1 MEKIP
6 LYFKDGTLFA
16 NDYIRIVTGERG
28 SYVELSKDQIIIN
41 LKSHF
46 NQSIPLELSN
56 EDFYYYWLEPI
67 NRNEKIYWQI
77 KTVKYADYKRDLYYI
92 NPILLTEFTRK
103 N

>member
-1 MEKIP
+1 MNKIS
-6 LYFKDGTLFA
+6 LYFKDGVLFA
-16 NDYIRIVTGERG
+16 DDYIRIVHGERG
-28 SYVELSKDQIIIN
+28 DYVELSKDQIKID

-46 NQSIPLELSN
+46 NQSIPIELTN
-56 EDFYYYWLEPI
+56 ESFYYYWLEPI

-92 NPILLTEFTRK
+92 HPSLLIEFIHK